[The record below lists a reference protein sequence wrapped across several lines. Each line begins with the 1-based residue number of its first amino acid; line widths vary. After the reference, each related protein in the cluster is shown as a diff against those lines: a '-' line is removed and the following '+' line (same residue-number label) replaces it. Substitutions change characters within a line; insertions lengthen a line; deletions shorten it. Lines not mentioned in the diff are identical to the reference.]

1 MLDVGRALGAELARS
16 GAVERLRPVRVALA
30 RAELGEP
37 AAHVDVIIARLEILV
52 ADMDDARV
60 LKLAALVHELDPP
73 RTRRALSRLGVE
85 SAVAGAAEAVV
96 ASFWA
101 AELWQR
107 DGAGLSSW
115 VRRAGVDA
123 RRYLLFEVAHEG
135 TVTPGMRAAAG
146 LVGLEADVDDWRR
159 RLAAMGV

>member
-73 RTRRALSRLGVE
+73 CARIAFSRLGLE
-85 SAVAGAAEAVV
+85 PAVAGAAEAVV
-96 ASFWA
+96 ASFWT

-107 DGAGLSSW
+107 DGVGLSSW
-115 VRRAGVDA
+115 VRRAGADA
-123 RRYLLFEVAHEG
+123 RRHLLCEVAHEG

-146 LVGLEADVDDWRR
+146 LVGLEAEVDDWRR